1 MKDELRE
8 ILFKDLLEILDKAG
22 LTEEICRK
30 SKKLYQMRTILI
42 NKYIYEMSREE
53 TCAELDFIS
62 LRTYNN
68 RLNDGLK
75 RIRKYL

>member
-1 MKDELRE
+1 MKDKLRE
-8 ILFKDLLEILDKAG
+8 TLLEILDEAG
-22 LTEEICRK
+22 LTKEICQK

-68 RLNDGLK
+68 RLSDGLK

>member
-8 ILFKDLLEILDKAG
+8 NLLEILDKAG
-22 LTEEICRK
+22 LTEEICSK
-30 SKKLYQMRTILI
+30 SKKLHQIRTILI

-62 LRTYNN
+62 LRTYTN

>member
-22 LTEEICRK
+22 LTKEICQK

-53 TCAELDFIS
+53 ICAELDFIS

>member
-1 MKDELRE
+1 MNDLLRE
-8 ILFKDLLEILDKAG
+8 NLLEILDKAG

-30 SKKLYQMRTILI
+30 SKKLRQVRTIFI

-68 RLNDGLK
+68 RLSDGLN

>member
-1 MKDELRE
+1 MNDLLRE
-8 ILFKDLLEILDKAG
+8 NLLEILDKAG

-30 SKKLYQMRTILI
+30 SKKLRQVRTILI

-68 RLNDGLK
+68 RLSDGLN

>member
-1 MKDELRE
+1 MKDKLRE
-8 ILFKDLLEILDKAG
+8 TLLEILDEAG

-30 SKKLYQMRTILI
+30 SKKLYQIRTILI

-62 LRTYNN
+62 LRTHNN
-68 RLNDGLK
+68 RLSDGLK

>member
-1 MKDELRE
+1 MEDPTAEKLYEV
-8 ILFKDLLEILDKAG
+8 LDKAG
-22 LTEEICRK
+22 LSEEICRK
-30 SKKLYQMRTILI
+30 SRKLHQVRTVLI
-42 NKYIYEMSREE
+42 NKYLYEMSREE

-62 LRTYNN
+62 LRTYTN

>member
-1 MKDELRE
+1 MLKLPTDNLY
-8 ILFKDLLEILDKAG
+8 DILDKAG
-22 LTEEICRK
+22 LSEEYCFK
-30 SKKLYQMRTILI
+30 SKKLMQIRTILI
-42 NKYIYEMSREE
+42 NKYIYEMTREE

-62 LRTYNN
+62 LKTYNN

>member
-1 MKDELRE
+1 MKDKLRE
-8 ILFKDLLEILDKAG
+8 TLLEILDEAG

-30 SKKLYQMRTILI
+30 SKKLHQIRTILI

-62 LRTYNN
+62 LRTYTN

>member
-1 MKDELRE
+1 MNDLLRE
-8 ILFKDLLEILDKAG
+8 NLLEILDKAG

-30 SKKLYQMRTILI
+30 SKKLHQVRTILI

-68 RLNDGLK
+68 RLSDGLN

>member
-1 MKDELRE
+1 MKDKLRE
-8 ILFKDLLEILDKAG
+8 TLLEILDEAG

-30 SKKLYQMRTILI
+30 SKKLHQIRTILI

-68 RLNDGLK
+68 RLSDGLK

>member
-1 MKDELRE
+1 MNDPLADRLYEVM
-8 ILFKDLLEILDKAG
+8 DKAG
-22 LTEEICRK
+22 LSEDICKK
-30 SKKLYQMRTILI
+30 SKKLYQVRTVLI

-62 LRTYNN
+62 LRTYTN

-75 RIRKYL
+75 RIRKFL

>member
-1 MKDELRE
+1 MNDLLRE
-8 ILFKDLLEILDKAG
+8 NLLEILDKAG
-22 LTEEICRK
+22 LTEEICKK
-30 SKKLYQMRTILI
+30 SKKLRQVRTILI

-68 RLNDGLK
+68 RLSDGLN

>member
-1 MKDELRE
+1 MNDLLRE
-8 ILFKDLLEILDKAG
+8 NLLEILDKAG
-22 LTEEICRK
+22 LTEEICKK
-30 SKKLYQMRTILI
+30 SKKLRQVRTILI

-68 RLNDGLK
+68 RLSDGLK

>member
-1 MKDELRE
+1 MNDPLTDRLYEVM
-8 ILFKDLLEILDKAG
+8 DKAG
-22 LTEEICRK
+22 LSEDICKK
-30 SKKLYQMRTILI
+30 SKKLYQVRTVLI

-62 LRTYNN
+62 LRTYTN

-75 RIRKYL
+75 RIRKFL